1 MVSVGL
7 MEDVEYNSEE
17 LSSVQEVK
25 WLNTKQESV
34 TTSNLNYIMK
44 LLIIKW
50 LSVIVHKR

>member
-7 MEDVEYNSEE
+7 VEDVEYNSEE
-17 LSSVQEVK
+17 LSSVQEGK
-25 WLNTKQESV
+25 WLNTKQESI